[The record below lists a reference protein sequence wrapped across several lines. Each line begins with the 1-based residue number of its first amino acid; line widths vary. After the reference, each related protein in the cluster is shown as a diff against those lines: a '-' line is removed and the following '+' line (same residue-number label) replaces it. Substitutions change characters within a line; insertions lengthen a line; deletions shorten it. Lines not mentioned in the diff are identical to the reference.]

1 MGVLGVGGLFFRAR
15 DPDTLANWY
24 RQHLNVG
31 PGCVAP
37 GAGAADD
44 NSWMTTGGPVVFAP
58 FPNDTDYLP
67 VEKAFM
73 LNLRVS
79 DLARLIDQ
87 LRNSGIDIVT
97 KDEWNDPSIGHFA
110 RLHDPEGNAIE
121 LWEPPGS

>member
-44 NSWMTTGGPVVFAP
+44 NSWMTTGGPRRFR
-58 FPNDTDYLP
+58 
-67 VEKAFM
+67 AF
-73 LNLRVS
+73 S
-79 DLARLIDQ
+79 
-87 LRNSGIDIVT
+87 
-97 KDEWNDPSIGHFA
+97 
-110 RLHDPEGNAIE
+110 
-121 LWEPPGS
+121 